1 MLSLFKKTIRIKRLI
16 RDIPYKGDNVMGQKA
31 KPLFEWDKAL
41 KMVDGDKEF
50 LKELV
55 DTFKSDYPQKLTKI
69 YQAIKEKDFKTISET
84 AHTLKGASGNL
95 SLARVYKLSFEL
107 EKMAKEGVLKDIEKV
122 YQDLEVELEK
132 FKEFTSRP
140 GWEEK

>member
-16 RDIPYKGDNVMGQKA
+16 RDIPYKGDNVMKQKA

-55 DTFKSDYPQKLTKI
+55 DTFKSDYP
-69 YQAIKEKDFKTISET
+69 
-84 AHTLKGASGNL
+84 
-95 SLARVYKLSFEL
+95 
-107 EKMAKEGVLKDIEKV
+107 
-122 YQDLEVELEK
+122 
-132 FKEFTSRP
+132 
-140 GWEEK
+140 